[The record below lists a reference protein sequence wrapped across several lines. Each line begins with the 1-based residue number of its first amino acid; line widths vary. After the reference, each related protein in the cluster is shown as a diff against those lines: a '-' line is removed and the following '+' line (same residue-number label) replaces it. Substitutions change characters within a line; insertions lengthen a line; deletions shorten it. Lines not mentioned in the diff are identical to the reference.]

1 MSFDKIISIPGMSGL
16 FQMVAQMRNGGFV
29 VEGLSD
35 KRRIPVSAMQRIIM
49 LKDVAI
55 YTVDE
60 DMPLYDVFKKMK
72 ENDAIAASVSP
83 KSEPADLKI
92 ALKKILPEF
101 DEERVHTSD
110 IRKMFTWYT
119 LLKDIIGS
127 AESEAAMNP
136 VAEEAAPVAEA
147 PAEEKPKA
155 KAKAKKEETAAP
167 AEGEEAPKKKKVE
180 VPRVVIEESKR
191 GKKKHIT
198 YVMNLE
204 KFGINLKDTSKLLS
218 KKCACSATV
227 TKEDNGQEV

>member
-83 KSEPADLKI
+83 KSEPADLKN
-92 ALKKILPEF
+92 ALKQILPEF
-101 DEERVHTSD
+101 DDERVHASD
-110 IRKMFTWYT
+110 IRKMFTWYS
-119 LLKDIIGS
+119 LIKEMIGS

-136 VAEEAAPVAEA
+136 VAEEAAPAAESV
-147 PAEEKPKA
+147 AEEKPKA
-155 KAKAKKEETAAP
+155 KAKAKKEEVATA
-167 AEGEEAPKKKKVE
+167 EEEAPKKKAV
-180 VPRVVIEESKR
+180 
-191 GKKKHIT
+191 KKKKADDAEAST
-198 YVMNLE
+198 E
-204 KFGINLKDTSKLLS
+204 ETPAP
-218 KKCACSATV
+218 KKKAAAKKT
-227 TKEDNGQEV
+227 TKSE

>member
-83 KSEPADLKI
+83 KSEPADLKN
-92 ALKKILPEF
+92 ALKQILPEF
-101 DEERVHTSD
+101 DDERVHASD
-110 IRKMFTWYT
+110 IRKMFTWYS
-119 LLKDIIGS
+119 LIKEMIGS

-136 VAEEAAPVAEA
+136 VAEEAAPAAESV
-147 PAEEKPKA
+147 AEEKPKA
-155 KAKAKKEETAAP
+155 KAKAKKEEVATA
-167 AEGEEAPKKKKVE
+167 EEEEAPKKKAV
-180 VPRVVIEESKR
+180 
-191 GKKKHIT
+191 KKKKADDAEAST
-198 YVMNLE
+198 E
-204 KFGINLKDTSKLLS
+204 ETPAP
-218 KKCACSATV
+218 KKKAAAKKT
-227 TKEDNGQEV
+227 TKSE

>member
-167 AEGEEAPKKKKVE
+167 AEGEEAPKKKAV
-180 VPRVVIEESKR
+180 
-191 GKKKHIT
+191 KKKKADDAEAST
-198 YVMNLE
+198 E
-204 KFGINLKDTSKLLS
+204 EAPAP
-218 KKCACSATV
+218 KKKAAAKKT
-227 TKEDNGQEV
+227 TKGE